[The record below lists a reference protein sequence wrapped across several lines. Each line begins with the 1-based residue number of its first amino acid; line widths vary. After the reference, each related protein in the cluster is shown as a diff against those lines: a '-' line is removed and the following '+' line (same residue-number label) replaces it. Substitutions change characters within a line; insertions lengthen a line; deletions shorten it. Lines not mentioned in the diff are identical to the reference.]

1 MDLKSVW
8 KSVLAEMEIGLSRVN
23 FETWIK
29 PTKLID
35 LRFQEGE
42 RVVAE
47 VGVPSGFYQQMLR
60 QRYQRQIEE
69 IIAKNIQQPVRV
81 VFKVEQQPAEE
92 SVVKEER
99 PLFALAQNDPD
110 NRTDKS
116 RRGFLNPRLTFE
128 TFVVGSS
135 NNLAHAAAL
144 GVVEN
149 PGRKY
154 NPLFIYGGVGLGKTH
169 LMHAIG
175 HALLDRYPDFKI
187 LYISAETFVNDLI
200 MSLRSKQTT
209 SFKKRYRSCD
219 VLLVDDIQFISGKES
234 TQEEF
239 FHTFNELYMAE
250 KQIILTS
257 DRPPNE
263 IPRIEERLSSRFM
276 GGLTVD
282 VQPPDFEM
290 RVGILQQKAKEMGVV
305 IEQGVLEI
313 VADKVTSNVREL
325 EGVFRKIIAAA
336 ELKGEELSTQLVEEF
351 FGQEGRR
358 ESGNQRKRVR
368 PTSIIAKTAR
378 YFDLP
383 SSEVRG
389 KSRKAPIV
397 HARHI
402 AMYILKTD
410 LRLPLERIGDLFG
423 GRDHTTVM
431 HGIEKIKLLATKN
444 RVVEEEI
451 KNIREIVWG

>member
-1 MDLKSVW
+1 MEIASVW
-8 KSVLAEMEIGLSRVN
+8 KSALAELEINLSRAN

-29 PTKLID
+29 PTQLIELRKSGEKLRAI
-35 LRFQEGE
+35 L
-42 RVVAE
+42 
-47 VGVPSGFYQQMLR
+47 GVKSGFYQQMLS
-60 QRYQRQIEE
+60 QRYLGQ
-69 IIAKNIQQPVRV
+69 IQQVLEKRVGKPVEV
-81 VFKVEQQPAEE
+81 DFKIEADIEKKGPQNQDQ
-92 SVVKEER
+92 
-99 PLFALAQNDPD
+99 PLFATARNAPD
-110 NRTDKS
+110 NQRDRT

-135 NNLAHAAAL
+135 NNFAHAAAL
-144 GVVEN
+144 GVVQN

-175 HALLDRYPDFKI
+175 HALLDKYPDFTI

-200 MSLRSKQTT
+200 SSLKSKKTT
-209 SFKKRYRSCD
+209 AFKRRYRSCD

-257 DRPPNE
+257 DRPPEE
-263 IPRIEERLSSRFM
+263 IPRIEERLTSRFL

-290 RVGILQQKAKEMGVV
+290 RLGILQQKVKELG
-305 IEQGVLEI
+305 I
-313 VADKVTSNVREL
+313 KVEPEALSLIAERATRNVREL
-325 EGVFRKIIAAA
+325 EG
-336 ELKGEELSTQLVEEF
+336 ELKRTLAMAEIKRQPLTSELVGEF
-351 FGQEGRR
+351 FGQKQ
-358 ESGNQRKRVR
+358 QRPLSRKMVR
-368 PTSIIAKTAR
+368 PTSIIAKTAKF
-378 YFDLP
+378 FDLP
-383 SSEVRG
+383 TSEVRG

-397 HARHI
+397 HARHM
-402 AMYILKTD
+402 AMYILKTE
-410 LRLPLERIGDLFG
+410 LKLPLERIGDLFN

-431 HGIEKIKLLATKN
+431 HGVDKIKLMITKN
-444 RVVEEEI
+444 AEI
-451 KNIREIVWG
+451 GQQFRDICGLIWG